1 MTQIARYTLI
11 SFIALIAVLTVAAF
25 IHFQLRL
32 EAVVGQAVVLELD
45 KDTWLGCLAEP
56 NLDGRIE
63 KVELDGIIIT
73 DTSGSLTRA
82 NSAPTAANRK
92 LLCPGFGLVLLDEKS
107 KQYFVPFHS
116 LAGIRKGT
124 GWHWSNP
131 FPT

>member
-1 MTQIARYTLI
+1 MTQIARYALI
-11 SFIALIAVLTVAAF
+11 AFIALIGVLTAAAF

-32 EAVVGQAVVLELD
+32 EAVVGQAVVLEFD
-45 KDTWLGCLAEP
+45 KETWVGCLAEP
-56 NLDGRIE
+56 ILDGRVE

-82 NSAPTAANRK
+82 NSGPTANRK
-92 LLCPGFGLVLLDEKS
+92 LLCPGFGLVLLDEKT

-124 GWHWSNP
+124 DWHWSNP